1 MSDLAE
7 IKRLVENLDK
17 AIADE
22 RTAVNQKFDE
32 LKKGSADPLTLEKI
46 NKSSEA
52 ASQAIDAA
60 NAAVKEAKAAKDA
73 AEALEAKMNRPG
85 FGQKAD
91 ETELKHVA
99 EFQKHVQAAFAEKSQ
114 VPPKVD
120 LEGYRAYKS
129 AFTNWL
135 RRGNDGISPDELRSL
150 KAMSVGVGPDGGYL
164 VTPDMSGQI
173 ATVLRDTSPM
183 RSIASVQAISTASL
197 KGLRDTD
204 RTNASWVGETESRTT
219 TTTAQLG
226 EWEIPVRE
234 MYSFPQATQDLID
247 DAAVDVEGWMAQ
259 KIAEDFVLTENTA
272 FVSGNTPKRPRGFT
286 TYPTAATADSS
297 RGWGTMEHV
306 ATGTNGSFGTSST
319 GADKMIQLMYKLR
332 MGYRPGAVWAMSKA
346 TLAGVR
352 QLKDSAGSFIWLPN
366 MANNGAAEVNPFS
379 GSLFGHPVVEME
391 DMDAYTTTD
400 ALGVAFGNFRRGYQ
414 IADRVGIRTIRD
426 VLTSKPYVG
435 LYATKRVGGDV
446 IHFEAIKFLKFGS

>member
-1 MSDLAE
+1 MDINAALAE
-7 IKRLVENLDK
+7 RDQ
-17 AIADE
+17 AIAAE
-22 RTAVNQKFDE
+22 REAVNQKLAD
-32 LKKGSADPLTLEKI
+32 LKKGIVDPVVLDKLNKAADAVTGLTETA
-46 NKSSEA
+46 NV
-52 ASQAIDAA
+52 AI
-60 NAAVKEAKAAKDA
+60 KEAKAAKEA

-91 ETELKHVA
+91 EAEMKAVG
-99 EFQKHVQAAFAEKSQ
+99 EFQGVLDAAFAEKGKQ
-114 VPPKVD
+114 APKVEVD
-120 LEGYRAYKS
+120 AYRTYRK
-129 AFTNWL
+129 AFESFV
-135 RRGNDGISPDELRSL
+135 RGGHQGLSSEESIAL

-164 VTPDMSGQI
+164 VHPDMTGQI
-173 ATVLRDTSPM
+173 ATVLRDSSPV
-183 RSIASVQAISTASL
+183 RAIASVQSISTASL
-197 KGLRDTD
+197 KGLRDIQRTD
-204 RTNASWVGETESRTT
+204 ASWVGEAESRSA

-247 DAAVDVEGWMAQ
+247 DAAVDVEAWMAG
-259 KIAEDFVLTENTA
+259 KIAEDFALTESTA

-319 GADKMIQLMYKLR
+319 GAEKLIQTMFKLR
-332 MGYRPGAVWAMSKA
+332 TGYRPGAVWAMSKT

-352 QLKDSAGSFIWLPN
+352 QLKDAAGGFIWLPN
-366 MANNGAAEVNPFS
+366 MANNGAAEVNPYS
-379 GSLFGHPVVEME
+379 GSLFGHSIVEME

-414 IADRVGIRTIRD
+414 IVDRIGIRVTRD
-426 VLTSKPYVG
+426 NLTNKPYVG